1 MGNCGSGRD
10 EDKKDKSFLDGG
22 RRSPTPVDFMPK
34 GNVFLPFEKVIKPKV
49 NTRKKNEIGNDKNNL
64 TF

>member
-1 MGNCGSGRD
+1 MGNCGSGRGD
-10 EDKKDKSFLDGG
+10 DKDKSFLDGG

-34 GNVFLPFEKVIKPKV
+34 GNVFLPLEKVTKPKV
-49 NTRKKNEIGNDKNNL
+49 NTRKENEIGNDKNNL